1 MVTSRK
7 GEQMTREEKIW
18 VIMSKDR
25 KVIAKG
31 TPRNRYLVHL
41 FDTKNRLRYLTY
53 TSKAM
58 AESAFKNNFFY
69 YRDESGSR
77 LAPCPCPYTENDLE
91 AVEAK
96 FILEIPDA

>member
-31 TPRNRYLVHL
+31 TPRNRHLIYLS
-41 FDTKNRLRYLTY
+41 DTKNRLRYLTY
-53 TSKAM
+53 TSKKM
-58 AESAFKNNFFY
+58 AESAFKTSFFY
-69 YRDESGSR
+69 YRDESGNFV
-77 LAPCPCPYTENDLE
+77 PCPYTRDDLE
-91 AVEAK
+91 AVETK
-96 FILEIPDA
+96 LILEIPDA